1 MLIQST
7 RTVGELQQEF
17 HAVFPG
23 LKLGF
28 YQKEHQDHQGSPRKM
43 EYASE
48 VLLAKIQP
56 NLTVGEMPLNAEQS
70 VADFEQQMESRFGLH
85 VQVFRKSNNLWLQ
98 TTSTDDW
105 TLGVQNRKGLH
116 STQVIQ

>member
-17 HAVFPG
+17 HTAFPG

-28 YQKEHQDHQGSPRKM
+28 YQKEHGDHEGSPKEM
-43 EYASE
+43 ELESK
-48 VLLAKIQP
+48 VSLAQIRP
-56 NLTVGEMPLNAEQS
+56 NLLGGEIELDAEQS
-70 VADFEQQMESRFGLH
+70 VADFEQEMEMRFGLH

-105 TLGVQNRKGLH
+105 TLGVQDRKGLH
-116 STQVIQ
+116 SMQTR

>member
-7 RTVGELQQEF
+7 RTIGELQQEF
-17 HAVFPG
+17 HAAFAG

-28 YQKEHQDHQGSPRKM
+28 YEKEHQDHQGSPKKT

-48 VLLAKIQP
+48 VALTNIQP
-56 NLTVGEMPLNAEQS
+56 DLKAGELTLNAEQS
-70 VADFEQQMESRFGLH
+70 VADFEQEMESRFGLH
-85 VQVFRKSNNLWLQ
+85 VQVFRRSNNLWLQ

-105 TLGVQNRKGLH
+105 TLGVQNSKGIH
-116 STQVIQ
+116 SAQAI